1 MKTLLRN
8 ALIVTMNENDE
19 IIEKGTI
26 AIDDNRITYVGPIQ
40 WTPAGPFDRTI
51 EADRLIAMP
60 GMAVS
65 LFCAWLALS

>member
-26 AIDDNRITYVGPIQ
+26 AIDDKRIVI
-40 WTPAGPFDRTI
+40 RK
-51 EADRLIAMP
+51 
-60 GMAVS
+60 
-65 LFCAWLALS
+65 ALP